1 MTSALAPDQLA
12 QLVPLLGS
20 LARMLA
26 RSFQVNDSSLSTL
39 LLGAGLE
46 ENPHALEEL
55 RRWSRL
61 LTMVQQ
67 HSTEA
72 QRQATVEALLMR
84 GLPEAAVMLAVASV
98 AGSGA
103 DAPQAAPP
111 TVAPVHV
118 QTSVATLDFGMLGSG
133 QGAVRDL
140 EVQGGPG
147 HVVVESDQV
156 RVTPAQFGAGVTRLR
171 VEVGPLASG
180 LLWTA
185 LKLVT
190 TGTSLE
196 VPVIAQWQE
205 APAARNNQPVLVPTT
220 ASVAKAPA
228 VPPWVAT
235 LRHVPAGP
243 FLMGS
248 SDADRMAYDDEK
260 PQHTVMLPAYWIGTT
275 PVTNAQFRPFV
286 EGDGYTNPVY
296 WTEVGWAWR
305 EGDKI
310 IKPSYWDDATWNGDD
325 YPVVGVSWFEAVAYC
340 RWLSTQTGHEFHLP
354 TEAEWEKA
362 ARGPDGRIWPWGKA
376 WESGRCNSKEAGH
389 GHTTPIGQY
398 ATGASPYGVLDMV
411 GNVSEW
417 CVTQSGKRYPYQLED
432 EWQAAYLE
440 ADKRRIQR
448 GGSWDSLQKFI
459 RVSYRYFYFP
469 RDRFGFI
476 GLRVASHAPLPGAES

>member
-1 MTSALAPDQLA
+1 MTASLAPDQLT

-26 RSFQVNDSSLSTL
+26 RSLPLNDSSLSTL

-84 GLPEAAVMLAVASV
+84 GLPEAAVMLAVAAV

-111 TVAPVHV
+111 TIASGHV
-118 QTSVATLDFGMLGSG
+118 QTSVATLDFGMLRSG

-171 VEVGPLASG
+171 VEVRPLASG
-180 LLWTA
+180 LLWTT
-185 LKLVT
+185 LKLVAA
-190 TGTSLE
+190 GASLE

-205 APAARNNQPVLVPTT
+205 TPAARSTQPVLVPTT

-228 VPPWVAT
+228 VPPWVPA

-248 SDADRMAYDDEK
+248 SEKDRMAHDDEK
-260 PQHTVMLPAYWIGTT
+260 PQHTLTLPDYWIGTT

-286 EGDGYTNPVY
+286 TGDGYTNPVY
-296 WTEVGWAWR
+296 WTRVGWAWR
-305 EGDKI
+305 EQEKI
-310 IKPSYWDDATWNGDD
+310 VTPRWWNDSTWNGAQH
-325 YPVVGVSWFEAVAYC
+325 PVVGVSWFEAVAYC
-340 RWLSTQTGHEFHLP
+340 RWLSAQTGHAFRLP

-362 ARGPDGRIWPWGKA
+362 ARGLDGRIWPWGNA
-376 WESGRCNSKEAGH
+376 WETGRCNSNEAGH
-389 GHTTPIGQY
+389 KRTTSVGQY
-398 ATGASPYGVLDMV
+398 PTGASSYGVLDMA
-411 GNVSEW
+411 GNVWEW
-417 CVTQSGKRYPYQLED
+417 CATRYDKSYSYQMED
-432 EWQAAYLE
+432 EWQAAYL
-440 ADKRRIQR
+440 
-448 GGSWDSLQKFI
+448 
-459 RVSYRYFYFP
+459 
-469 RDRFGFI
+469 
-476 GLRVASHAPLPGAES
+476 